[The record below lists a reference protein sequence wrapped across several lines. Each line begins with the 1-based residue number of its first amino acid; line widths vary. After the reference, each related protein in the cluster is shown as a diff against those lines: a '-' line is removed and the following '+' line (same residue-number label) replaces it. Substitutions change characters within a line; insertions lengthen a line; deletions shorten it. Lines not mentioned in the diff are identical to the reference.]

1 MRSVTEPSGVTY
13 EMTLYQVHNPG
24 RKILLRCRRF
34 ELSDSGLV
42 VEQRDGARTYYSQ
55 EHYRILGGA
64 GGIRRLFLR
73 CCPAVPGCNVEAYRP
88 QEPDRTLGGVYVMR
102 RLVADGY

>member
-1 MRSVTEPSGVTY
+1 MRNMTEISGVTY

-24 RKILLRCRRF
+24 RRILLRCHRF
-34 ELSDSGLV
+34 ELRDSGLV
-42 VEQRDGARTYYSQ
+42 VEHRDGARTFYSQ

-73 CCPAVPGCNVEAYRP
+73 CRPAVLRCDAKAYCP
-88 QEPDRTLGGVYVMR
+88 QEPDRTFGGVYVMR
-102 RLVADGY
+102 RLVADEH